1 MGSLIFGEAV
11 TMGAAHAAY
20 LDGHADGRLHLQH
33 GPIDLVIGLDALGAP
48 EMERPLRAKAF
59 AAAHRRFMTILSE
72 LVCELPLLKSPVHS
86 RTDMPQGAVARRMMA
101 AVRPFAADHFITPM
115 AAVAGAVADEVLAA
129 MQGVLPANDVPL
141 RLYVNNGGDIA
152 LHLGGGQ
159 AFHVG
164 MAQETGQALGG
175 LSIGATD
182 PVRGIATSGRGGRS
196 LSMGIADS
204 VTILARTA
212 AEADAA
218 ATIVANAVDLPG
230 HPAVRRQP
238 AHCVVDDSDL
248 GEQLVVTAVG
258 RLSGSDAAQAL
269 DDGVRMARRLQAR
282 GLLHSAA
289 LFLDRA
295 SRIVDALPLPSA
307 LLPETRHHA

>member
-1 MGSLIFGEAV
+1 MAP
-11 TMGAAHAAY
+11 AHAAY

-33 GPIDLVIGLDALGAP
+33 GPIDLVIGVDGGSSP
-48 EMERPLRAKAF
+48 EIERSVRAKAF
-59 AAAHRRFMTILSE
+59 AAAHRRFRTILTE
-72 LVCELPLLKSPVHS
+72 LVCELPLLKSPVQPGS
-86 RTDMPQGAVARRMMA
+86 TAPQGAVARRMMA

-129 MQGVLPANDVPL
+129 MLGELPANDLPL
-141 RLYVNNGGDIA
+141 RIYVNNGGDIA
-152 LHLGGGQ
+152 LHLAGDRP
-159 AFHVG
+159 FRVG
-164 MAQETGQALGG
+164 MAHEAGPALGD
-175 LSIGATD
+175 LSIGAAD

-212 AEADAA
+212 AQADAA

-230 HPAVRRQP
+230 HPAVQRRP
-238 AHCVVDDSDL
+238 ARCVVDDSDL

-258 RLSGSDAAQAL
+258 CLSVGDAAQAL
-269 DDGVRMARRLQAR
+269 EDGARMARRLQER
-282 GLLHSAA
+282 DLLHSAA

-295 SRIVDALPLPSA
+295 SCIVDALPLPSA